1 MEASGQLH
9 TLAALPLGKRS
20 SSHFLEGWVFP
31 RASVHGFGE
40 MKISSL
46 ARI

>member
-9 TLAALPLGKRS
+9 TLAALPLGKSS
-20 SSHFLEGWVFP
+20 SSHFLEGWVFS
-31 RASVHGFGE
+31 RAILYGFGE
-40 MKISSL
+40 MKFSSL